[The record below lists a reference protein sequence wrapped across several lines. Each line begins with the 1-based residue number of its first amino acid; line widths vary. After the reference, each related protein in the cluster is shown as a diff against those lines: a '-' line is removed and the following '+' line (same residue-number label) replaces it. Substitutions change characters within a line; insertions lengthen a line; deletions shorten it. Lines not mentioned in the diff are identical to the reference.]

1 MNQRIEIILG
11 CMFSGKSTELIR
23 RLSRYEAVGISTLLI
38 NSSLDTRTDNSV
50 KTHDNVTKY
59 AKKTTNLMSI
69 VDTQEYLSNNVIGI
83 DEAQFFPDLKEF
95 VLYSENNKTLI
106 IAGLDGDSERQP
118 FGQILECI
126 PLCDEVVKLT
136 AMDMVSKD
144 GTKAIFSKRIS
155 CDNDSKILIGADEK
169 YLAVSRNN
177 FLNNNIKPRLDV
189 KVATYEPL
197 EEQNLDEICYNKYGF
212 S

>member
-1 MNQRIEIILG
+1 MNPTIEIILG

-23 RLSRYEAVGISTLLI
+23 RLSRYESVGIPTLLI
-38 NSSLDTRTDNSV
+38 NSSLDTRTDNNV
-50 KTHDNVTKY
+50 KTHNNLTKS
-59 AKKTTNLMSI
+59 ARKTKNLMSLVNSI
-69 VDTQEYLSNNVIGI
+69 EYLSNNVIGI
-83 DEAQFFPDLKEF
+83 DEAQFFTDLKEF
-95 VLYSENNKTLI
+95 VLYSENNKIII
-106 IAGLDGDSERQP
+106 IAGLDGDSDRQP

-155 CDNDSKILIGADEK
+155 NNNDSKILIGADEE

-177 FLNNNIKPRLDV
+177 FLKDNI
-189 KVATYEPL
+189 
-197 EEQNLDEICYNKYGF
+197 NLLKDENFDESSYNKYGF
-212 S
+212 

>member
-1 MNQRIEIILG
+1 MSQRIEIILG

-23 RLSRYEAVGISTLLI
+23 RLSRYEAVGIQTLLI
-38 NSSLDTRTDNSV
+38 NSSLDTRTEDSV
-50 KTHDNVTKY
+50 KTHSNLTKY
-59 AKKTTNLMSI
+59 AKKTKNLMSI
-69 VDTQEYLSNNVIGI
+69 INSIEYLNNNVIGI
-83 DEAQFFPDLKEF
+83 DEAQFFTDLKEF
-95 VLYSENNKTLI
+95 VLYSENNKTII
-106 IAGLDGDSERQP
+106 IAGLDGDSDRQP

-155 CDNDSKILIGADEK
+155 NNNHSKILIGSDEK

-177 FLNNNIKPRLDV
+177 FLNDNTNL
-189 KVATYEPL
+189 L
-197 EEQNLDEICYNKYGF
+197 ENKF
-212 S
+212 